1 MRDHGRAR
9 LSFAFD
15 QRSDSLTLVVITNL
29 TCDCD
34 RHSPPRCSEINC
46 RRLPVSDAC
55 FFGLHSPHYYARG
68 HRGAGAPRHNGS
80 LGSIPT
86 IEIETKTTDTSRP
99 ESGVGSVTL
108 MQLVVDSLPR
118 FGRPH
123 HVSYDQQPGTRSCHL
138 ASPRFHKSVVW
149 PILYLRAI

>member
-1 MRDHGRAR
+1 MGAR
-9 LSFAFD
+9 PWTSTTEFFLLLT
-15 QRSDSLTLVVITNL
+15 SDIWFIDPHRGKPLTC
-29 TCDCD
+29 CDCD
-34 RHSPPRCSEINC
+34 RHHAHARCSEINC
-46 RRLPVSDAC
+46 RRLPVRDAC

-108 MQLVVDSLPR
+108 MQLVVDSCLGSD
-118 FGRPH
+118 GRIMFRTTSSQVQGLATWP
-123 HVSYDQQPGTRSCHL
+123 VPGFTK
-138 ASPRFHKSVVW
+138 A
-149 PILYLRAI
+149 

>member
-1 MRDHGRAR
+1 VAN
-9 LSFAFD
+9 L
-15 QRSDSLTLVVITNL
+15 LPVVTVIATMPM
-29 TCDCD
+29 
-34 RHSPPRCSEINC
+34 HARCSEINC
-46 RRLPVSDAC
+46 RRLPVRDAC

-108 MQLVVDSLPR
+108 MQLVVDSLPG